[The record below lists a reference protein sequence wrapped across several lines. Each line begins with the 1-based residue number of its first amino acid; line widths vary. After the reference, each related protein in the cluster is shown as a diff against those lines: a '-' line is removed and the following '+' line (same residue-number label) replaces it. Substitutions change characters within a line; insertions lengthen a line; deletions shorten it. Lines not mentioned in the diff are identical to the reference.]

1 MRLYIMRHGETAWNV
16 RRLFQGHSD
25 IPLDEKG
32 VALAEV
38 TAAGLRDVPFDLA
51 YTSPL
56 RRARQT
62 AEIILRGRNVP
73 LVEEPRLIEIAFG
86 ECEGCP
92 RPPHAGASGAGP
104 QSA

>member
-25 IPLDEKG
+25 IPLNENG
-32 VALAEV
+32 IALAEV
-38 TAAGLRDVPFDLA
+38 TADGLRDVPFDLA

-62 AEIILRGRNVP
+62 AEIILRSRTPICSTSSGIRGTTAP
-73 LVEEPRLIEIAFG
+73 PKAASPFQICAL
-86 ECEGCP
+86 GCA
-92 RPPHAGASGAGP
+92 RT
-104 QSA
+104 